1 MTVAELIAALQEL
14 EESALVYGESEV
26 ETFTVDS
33 VDVDDDGNV
42 FIYLVDG
49 R

>member
-14 EESALVYGESEV
+14 DESALVYAESTA
-26 ETFTVDS
+26 ETFAVVSIDM
-33 VDVDDDGNV
+33 DDDGNV
-42 FIYLVDG
+42 FIQLGNG